1 MTEKNV
7 KGQLLNVKRK
17 DSLRAQP
24 VKFNDK
30 DPFKYQKEN
39 ALAPEKTKPA
49 AVPKPKSS
57 GRMTVPSEL
66 PQEVKKRASVV
77 GKNDATKTIKVPALL
92 HTKINILGKF
102 MDESKAYAILDEL
115 VDYYV
120 ENTLTERQ
128 QKQFHFMSDF
138 SKDDK

>member
-39 ALAPEKTKPA
+39 APEKTKPA
-49 AVPKPKSS
+49 ARSNPKPP
-57 GRMTVPSEL
+57 GRVAQPLEM
-66 PQEVKKRASVV
+66 KKRVSVV

-138 SKDDK
+138 SKEDK

>member
-39 ALAPEKTKPA
+39 APVTEKTKPA
-49 AVPKPKSS
+49 AVPKPKPT
-57 GRMTVPSEL
+57 GRVAQPLEM
-66 PQEVKKRASVV
+66 KKRVSVV

-128 QKQFHFMSDF
+128 QKQFHFMSEF